1 MSPTGEAVSQSGFSL
16 IELMVTMALATTMLA
31 LVPPLLG
38 QGGERARLDHD
49 RRGLIDQFRLARSE
63 AIAGD
68 HEISIG
74 FDLAHRRYGI
84 GKPDQTID
92 AGVSVA
98 LETPLADSAE
108 IRFYADGSA
117 SGGTIRLVNR
127 SGSVALEVDWLTGGV
142 AQLP

>member
-74 FDLAHRRYGI
+74 FDLA
-84 GKPDQTID
+84 
-92 AGVSVA
+92 